1 MEKRNIVIIVV
12 VILLIAGVCGYFLLN
27 SPELDSTKQRAIP
40 LTKSAV
46 IKVPMDE
53 NATHNA
59 SKKGVFFYSGDD
71 LNITVCSNISKASGV
86 KELNQFKDSIESGSK
101 KILDNNAV
109 IYLKDGVYSIFVKN
123 TQYNDTVLLQS
134 TSKTLLLECWKNLKF
149 HDPSQ
154 KFKFNDTTDKTSSGT
169 DVINAIEETEKAV
182 GVSYSSSDSGS
193 SSSDS
198 SSSSDYTSSSSES
211 YPSSSSSDESSG
223 SDYVAYAD
231 YSSDSGSSGGESSS
245 DASLGGGTDDVSS
258 SGPDYADY

>member
-46 IKVPMDE
+46 IKVPKDE

-71 LNITVCSNISKASGV
+71 LNITVCSNISKASGI
-86 KELNQFKDSIESGSK
+86 KELNQIKDSIETGSK
-101 KILDNNAV
+101 KIVDNNV
-109 IYLKDGVYSIFVKN
+109 VMYLKDGVYSIFIKN

-134 TSKTLLLECWKNLKF
+134 TSKSLLFECWKNLKF
-149 HDPSQ
+149 HDPSE
-154 KFKFNDTTDKTSSGT
+154 KFKFNDATDKTSSGT
-169 DVINAIEETEKAV
+169 DVIDAIAETEKAV
-182 GVSYSSSDSGS
+182 GASSSSSDSGS
-193 SSSDS
+193 SVSSD
-198 SSSSDYTSSSSES
+198 SSSDYTSSSSES
-211 YPSSSSSDESSG
+211 YSSSSSSDGSSG

-245 DASLGGGTDDVSS
+245 DGSLGGGSSDGSS